1 MISHFMTRC
10 IS

>member
-1 MISHFMTRC
+1 MTRC